1 MIITTTEN
9 VPGRET
15 VSCFGLVGGEVVAGI
30 NFLKDIGAGMRN
42 FFGGRSK
49 GYEEELVEARRQAI
63 AEMAENAKRIGANA
77 VVGVK
82 IDCESMGTNGSM
94 IFVTAVGTAV
104 KIV

>member
-1 MIITTTEN
+1 MIITTTEK

-15 VSCFGLVGGEVVAGI
+15 ISCLGLVGGEVVAGI
-30 NFLKDIGAGMRN
+30 NALKDISAEVRN
-42 FFGGRSK
+42 LFGGRRKS
-49 GYEEELVEARRQAI
+49 YEEELVEARRQAI
-63 AEMAENAKRIGANA
+63 EEMAENAKRIGANA

-82 IDCESMGTNGSM
+82 IDCESMGAKGSM

>member
-42 FFGGRSK
+42 FFWWK
-49 GYEEELVEARRQAI
+49 
-63 AEMAENAKRIGANA
+63 K
-77 VVGVK
+77 
-82 IDCESMGTNGSM
+82 
-94 IFVTAVGTAV
+94 
-104 KIV
+104 

>member
-1 MIITTTEN
+1 MILTTTEN

-15 VSCFGLVGGEVVAGI
+15 ISCLGLVGGEVVAGI
-30 NFLKDIGAGMRN
+30 NVLKDIGAGMRN

-63 AEMAENAKRIGANA
+63 AEMVENAQRIGANA
-77 VVGVK
+77 IVGVK
-82 IDCESMGTNGSM
+82 IDCESMGANGSM

-104 KIV
+104 QIV